1 MIETRKTEIR
11 YRTSDPERMLG
22 RFIARRALKTWTED
36 FIDKDT
42 DETISIERNE
52 ILFERGTYIDQDVLS
67 SIRFYLQEGSLTEI
81 EVSNQKRLAM
91 IDTNHS
97 LYPYKAVVK
106 IDDKR
111 KTFLLYAT
119 SIANALVI
127 LVDYVELNYKGSFV
141 ISDIKEMDYCV
152 ILVDKLKS
160 TAARKYDLDVAYLK
174 NEISTEEFVN
184 ATCDAIQADNNDAD
198 DDSDTTN
205 DTTKRFYQ
213 IGAHIVL
220 HHDKE
225 GDDEE
230 DHTFIVHTYSAVRA
244 NMIIEKYLRDCQDKR
259 YNEAMKHPERTFV
272 KRQINSFIEESKVIP
287 IGCFIPVEFSRAYN
301 DSDDNQS

>member
-36 FIDKDT
+36 FVDKDT
-42 DETISIERNE
+42 DEIISIERNE

-106 IDDKR
+106 IDDKS

-141 ISDIKEMDYCV
+141 ISHIKEMNYCV

-244 NMIIEKYLRDCQDKR
+244 NDYRE
-259 YNEAMKHPERTFV
+259 
-272 KRQINSFIEESKVIP
+272 IP
-287 IGCFIPVEFSRAYN
+287 SRL
-301 DSDDNQS
+301 SG

>member
-36 FIDKDT
+36 FVDKDT

-127 LVDYVELNYKGSFV
+127 LVDYVELNYK
-141 ISDIKEMDYCV
+141 
-152 ILVDKLKS
+152 
-160 TAARKYDLDVAYLK
+160 AA
-174 NEISTEEFVN
+174 S
-184 ATCDAIQADNNDAD
+184 
-198 DDSDTTN
+198 
-205 DTTKRFYQ
+205 
-213 IGAHIVL
+213 
-220 HHDKE
+220 
-225 GDDEE
+225 
-230 DHTFIVHTYSAVRA
+230 
-244 NMIIEKYLRDCQDKR
+244 
-259 YNEAMKHPERTFV
+259 
-272 KRQINSFIEESKVIP
+272 
-287 IGCFIPVEFSRAYN
+287 
-301 DSDDNQS
+301 